1 MEAQEGGQRIE
12 LSTGAVINREFSEQD
27 FIVIRSY
34 SSATMP
40 TINLCK
46 KCAKAA
52 KCIRRT
58 SEVCVAEYYAR
69 WKEAGY
75 VVPIKW

>member
-1 MEAQEGGQRIE
+1 VIE
-12 LSTGAVINREFSEQD
+12 LSTGAMLDREMSEQD

-34 SSATMP
+34 SSATMVTFNP
-40 TINLCK
+40 CK
-46 KCAKAA
+46 RCAKAA
-52 KCIRRT
+52 KCIRRS

-75 VVPIKW
+75 VVPIKR

>member
-1 MEAQEGGQRIE
+1 MIE
-12 LSTGAVINREFSEQD
+12 LSTGAILNREFSEQD
-27 FIVIRSY
+27 FSVIRSY
-34 SSATMP
+34 SAGTMATFNP
-40 TINLCK
+40 CK

-75 VVPIKW
+75 VVPIKG

>member
-1 MEAQEGGQRIE
+1 MIE
-12 LSTGAVINREFSEQD
+12 LSTGAMLDREMSEQD

-34 SSATMP
+34 SSATMVTFNP
-40 TINLCK
+40 CK
-46 KCAKAA
+46 RCAKAA
-52 KCIRRT
+52 KCIRRS

-75 VVPIKW
+75 VVPIKR